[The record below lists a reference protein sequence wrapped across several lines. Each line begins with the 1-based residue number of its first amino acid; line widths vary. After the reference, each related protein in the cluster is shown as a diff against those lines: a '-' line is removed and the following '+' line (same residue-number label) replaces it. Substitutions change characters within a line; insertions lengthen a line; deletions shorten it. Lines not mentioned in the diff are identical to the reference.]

1 MNSVLVHRIFGFI
14 LATVGTMIGLTGFMF
29 WFDPPD
35 LPLKTVVL
43 CAMMMFGVAVLAGGI
58 GVMRRSAGAR
68 LAMIGAAGLVLAAIV
83 IGVVRAALAANVG
96 EVVILL
102 TAVMPA
108 VLVAAVLYEL
118 GRPED
123 DAD

>member
-1 MNSVLVHRIFGFI
+1 MNTVLLHRIFGFI

-35 LPLKTVVL
+35 LPLRTAVL
-43 CAMMMFGVAVLAGGI
+43 AAMMIFGVVVLAGGI
-58 GVMRRSAGAR
+58 GVMRRSAAAR
-68 LAMIGAAGLVLAAIV
+68 RAMIVAAGLVLAVIV
-83 IGVVRAALAANVG
+83 IGVVRAALAANLG

-108 VLVAAVLYEL
+108 VLVTAVLYEL
-118 GRPED
+118 GRPEREEP
-123 DAD
+123 